1 MTIPYIV
8 SEMGFDEEAGD
19 QISLAFIE
27 AVSNAIKH
35 GNENNPEETVQI
47 SFRMDQDKL
56 AISVKDCGSGFDLE
70 CVEDPLDP
78 ENLMKPCGRGIFLM
92 RSLMDRVI
100 YSIDEDCGT
109 EVQLVKYR
117 DFPELQDTKNQA
129 FRSKSLPDMLPS
141 LACA

>member
-1 MTIPYIV
+1 MTISYIV

-70 CVEDPLDP
+70 CVEVFSSTIKLPTAITKKLPTSADSCLLLFIHQSYP
-78 ENLMKPCGRGIFLM
+78 E
-92 RSLMDRVI
+92 S
-100 YSIDEDCGT
+100 
-109 EVQLVKYR
+109 
-117 DFPELQDTKNQA
+117 
-129 FRSKSLPDMLPS
+129 
-141 LACA
+141 